1 MRRIIK
7 IGIAFAC
14 GIGGYAFFGIYGFLL
29 VFGFVLMAL
38 AGHFKVWNW
47 GRFKYDEGYNDVPLA
62 IIGAIPLGI
71 AFLHMI
77 GLL

>member
-1 MRRIIK
+1 MLPLCPDLTVGAKRQE
-7 IGIAFAC
+7 
-14 GIGGYAFFGIYGFLL
+14 FFGIYGFLL

-47 GRFKYDEGYNDVPLA
+47 GRLKYDEGYNDVPLA

-71 AFLHMI
+71 VLLHMI
-77 GLL
+77 GLF

>member
-1 MRRIIK
+1 MLPLCPDLTVGAKRQE
-7 IGIAFAC
+7 
-14 GIGGYAFFGIYGFLL
+14 FFGIYGFLL

-77 GLL
+77 GLF